1 MTILHQPG
9 QKIARRMKPGS
20 QQQGQYSTPS
30 IQPGSGDDFL
40 CQALGRKLDAELELE
55 LESDDPD

>member
-1 MTILHQPG
+1 M
-9 QKIARRMKPGS
+9 
-20 QQQGQYSTPS
+20 PS

-40 CQALGRKLDAELELE
+40 CQALGLELDAELELE